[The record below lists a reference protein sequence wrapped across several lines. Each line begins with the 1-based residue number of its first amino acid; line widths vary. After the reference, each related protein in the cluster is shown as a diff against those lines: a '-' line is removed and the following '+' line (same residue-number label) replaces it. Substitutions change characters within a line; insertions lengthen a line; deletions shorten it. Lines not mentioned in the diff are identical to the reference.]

1 MMFIRIIFCAFAL
14 FLLTSC
20 GGDKFLS
27 QINCPNIYVLDR
39 VDKFDRIA
47 PGFER
52 TNKKLYQVE
61 FLAVSYK
68 CEADSNNIEITAE
81 IELDYK
87 KSPEIK
93 AVAPPFDIF
102 ISFLDKEKKLI
113 FREKITYTPEQWQ
126 ESDTLLVRDKI
137 QISYPYGSAKLKNV
151 TYIYMGFALPKAKLL
166 KQYRG

>member
-1 MMFIRIIFCAFAL
+1 MVTL
-14 FLLTSC
+14 FLLTAC

-27 QINCPNIYVLDR
+27 QIRCPNIYVLDR

-52 TNKKLYQVE
+52 TDKKLYQVE
-61 FLAVSYK
+61 FLTVSYQ

-87 KSPEIK
+87 KSQEIK

-113 FREKITYTPEQWQ
+113 FREKITYNPEQWK
-126 ESDTLLVRDKI
+126 ESEALLVKDKI
-137 QISYPYGSAKLKNV
+137 QIAYPYGNSKLKNV
-151 TYIYMGFALPKAKLL
+151 RYIYMGFWRSESKAFEAISRL
-166 KQYRG
+166 KN